1 MSVESN
7 KNRNPSRLSSLNSGL
22 RNMLES
28 HIRVAEFSRGWIP
41 FAERGYMR
49 DTCERS
55 KRMMGKVACGEKRA
69 RAQKLTRESALC
81 AVSEPEASPY
91 CVSSRVA
98 VVSVFVI
105 PDHFLPLRSPPLR
118 PPPLCSFVSSGSLSR
133 VLLSS
138 GAHSY
143 VKFSTAR
150 RDKGELCTILR
161 DAFLSRFSL
170 YLSFSLSLFSQSWRS
185 QEKSWIVVYEFA
197 YSSSPHSVY
206 SNIRHC
212 NLIGDG

>member
-1 MSVESN
+1 MRE
-7 KNRNPSRLSSLNSGL
+7 
-22 RNMLES
+22 MQ
-28 HIRVAEFSRGWIP
+28 GWL
-41 FAERGYMR
+41 
-49 DTCERS
+49 
-55 KRMMGKVACGEKRA
+55 GKVACGEKRA

-98 VVSVFVI
+98 FVSVFVT

-118 PPPLCSFVSSGSLSR
+118 PPSPCPFVSSGSLSR

-161 DAFLSRFSL
+161 DATHSYRAF
-170 YLSFSLSLFSQSWRS
+170 LSLFTKLTESG
-185 QEKSWIVVYEFA
+185 KIAAYEFV

-212 NLIGDG
+212 NLIGDGL